1 MAQSVSDDVAFLS
14 QVTLFANADTD
25 SLTRLSYLLKLHRY
39 RRGEIIFH
47 EDDPPGS
54 LFLVKSGLVKVQLS
68 SSDDKHLTI
77 AWVRPLN
84 FFGTISSVRGVPR
97 PEAAIALE
105 PTEALVLQRE
115 DLRAFL
121 QEHPETA
128 LVFIDLLAARW
139 LAGLELLQDVAFR
152 EVPGRLAKILLRK
165 GRAASQLTTCGDE
178 YNFLAPSQA
187 ELAALVGAT
196 RESVNKSMQRFVH
209 SGAIAYDGKHIRVLD
224 PDALAQYLT

>member
-1 MAQSVSDDVAFLS
+1 MVQAVSEDAAFLS
-14 QVTLFANADTD
+14 QVTLFAQAEPEA
-25 SLTRLSYLLKLHRY
+25 LARLAPLLKLRRY
-39 RRGEIIFH
+39 RRGETVFH

-68 SSDDKHLTI
+68 SSEDKHLTI

-84 FFGTISSVRGVPR
+84 FFGTISSVKGVPR
-97 PEAAIALE
+97 PEAAVALE
-105 PTEALVLQRE
+105 PTETLVLQRE

-139 LAGLELLQDVAFR
+139 QSGLELLQDVAFR

-165 GRAASQLTTCGDE
+165 GRAASLLTVCGDE
-178 YNFLAPSQA
+178 SCFLAPSQA

-196 RESVNKSMQRFVH
+196 RESVNKCMQRFVH
-209 SGAIAYDGKHIRVLD
+209 RGVIAYDGKRIRVLD
-224 PDALAQYLT
+224 PDALGTYLA